1 MFAFTGFG
9 LIQKFTLMIQET
21 TIPELDPRQIKQ
33 LEAADKAAVT
43 NPGYSIEI
51 YSAILKLSPGCLDI
65 RKKLRALQL
74 RMAQKSTKGLSS
86 LFGKV
91 TAAPFMLIGKGDK
104 DPSLALAKAEELI
117 AKSVGNITAHQM
129 LIDAAKNLEMKN
141 TVVFGL
147 ETIRQINPKDLKNLK
162 ILGDAYLEV
171 GDTEKTI
178 AIGNEIQKIN
188 PSDGDAE
195 DLMKRA
201 SVAVAMNKGKW
212 EESKDFRTQLKDE
225 AEAQSLEQASKTV
238 NDAKGLEE
246 LIRQAYAKWEEEPD
260 NLNHYR
266 QLSEYYHRYGDL
278 TNAIAWIQEARKH
291 EAGKADVSL
300 EEKERNL
307 TIEYYDDVIDQWE
320 KQYHQ
325 NPNDS
330 SVKSSWEEA
339 INNRKHYQKS
349 QLESLV
355 QRYPNDFGYRYELGV
370 ILFEE
375 EDYENCLAHF
385 QLAQKNAKVRLDA
398 ILYLGRAYSRKNFHD
413 LAIEQFNIL
422 KSEIQIMDD
431 RKKEAIYELGCCFES
446 MNNGEAAMEEFKLVY
461 SADISFRDV
470 ADKINAFYNQP
481 KN

>member
-1 MFAFTGFG
+1 
-9 LIQKFTLMIQET
+9 MIEE
-21 TIPELDPRQIKQ
+21 IPISALDPRQVKQ
-33 LEAADKAAVT
+33 LEGADKVLNS
-43 NPGYSIEI
+43 NPNYAKEI
-51 YSAILKLSPGCLDI
+51 YSAVVKLSPGCLDV
-65 RKKLRALQL
+65 RRKLRALQFRL
-74 RMAQKSTKGLSS
+74 NPNSSKGLSGI
-86 LFGKV
+86 FGKV
-91 TAAPFMLIGKGDK
+91 TAAPFMFRGKGDK
-104 DPSLALAKAEELI
+104 DPAQTINKAEDLI
-117 AKSVGNITAHQM
+117 DKSVANVIAHQM
-129 LIDAAKNLEMKN
+129 LVDAAKNLEMKG
-141 TVVFGL
+141 TIVFGL
-147 ETIRQINPKDLKNLK
+147 ETIRQINPKDLNNLK
-162 ILGDAYLEV
+162 ELGDAYLEI

-212 EESKDFRTQLKDE
+212 EESEDFRTQLKDE
-225 AEAQSLEQASKTV
+225 AEAQSLEQASKAV
-238 NDAKGLEE
+238 NDSKGLED
-246 LIRQAYAKWEEEPD
+246 LIRQAYAKWEEEPE

-278 TNAIAWIQEARKH
+278 ENAIAWIQQARKQ
-291 EAGKADVSL
+291 EAGKADISL

-307 TIEYYDDVIDQWE
+307 TLEYYDDVIDQWE

-325 NPNDS
+325 NPNDLET
-330 SVKSSWEEA
+330 KSSWEDA
-339 INNRKHYQKS
+339 IHNRKTYQKS

-355 QRYPNDFGYRYELGV
+355 QRYPNDFGYRFELGV
-370 ILFEE
+370 LLYEE

-413 LAIEQFNIL
+413 LAIEQFNVL

-446 MNNGEAAMEEFKLVY
+446 MDKGAEAMEEFKLVY

-470 ADKINAFYNQP
+470 ADKINAFYNQT
-481 KN
+481 KG

>member
-1 MFAFTGFG
+1 
-9 LIQKFTLMIQET
+9 MIEE
-21 TIPELDPRQIKQ
+21 IPISALDPRQVKQ
-33 LEAADKAAVT
+33 LEGADKVLNS
-43 NPGYSIEI
+43 NPNYAKEI
-51 YSAILKLSPGCLDI
+51 YSAVVKLSPGCLDV
-65 RKKLRALQL
+65 RRKLRALQFRL
-74 RMAQKSTKGLSS
+74 NPNSSKGLSGI
-86 LFGKV
+86 FGKV
-91 TAAPFMLIGKGDK
+91 TAAPFMFRGKGDK
-104 DPSLALAKAEELI
+104 DPAQTINKAEDLI
-117 AKSVGNITAHQM
+117 DKSVANVIAHQM
-129 LIDAAKNLEMKN
+129 LVDAAKNLEMKG
-141 TVVFGL
+141 TIVFGL
-147 ETIRQINPKDLKNLK
+147 ETIRQINPKDLNNLK
-162 ILGDAYLEV
+162 ELGDAYLEI

-212 EESKDFRTQLKDE
+212 EESEDFRTQLKDE
-225 AEAQSLEQASKTV
+225 AEAQSLEQASKAV
-238 NDAKGLEE
+238 NDSKGLED
-246 LIRQAYAKWEEEPD
+246 LIRQAYAKWEEEPE

-278 TNAIAWIQEARKH
+278 ENAIAWIQQARKQ
-291 EAGKADVSL
+291 EAGKADISL

-307 TIEYYDDVIDQWE
+307 TLEYYDDVIDQWE

-325 NPNDS
+325 NPNDFET
-330 SVKSSWEEA
+330 KSSWEDA
-339 INNRKHYQKS
+339 INNRKTYQKS

-355 QRYPNDFGYRYELGV
+355 QRYPNDFGYRFELGV
-370 ILFEE
+370 LLYEE

-413 LAIEQFNIL
+413 LAIEQFNVL

-446 MNNGEAAMEEFKLVY
+446 MDKGAEAMEEFKLVY

-470 ADKINAFYNQP
+470 ADKINAFYNQT
-481 KN
+481 KG

>member
-1 MFAFTGFG
+1 
-9 LIQKFTLMIQET
+9 MIEE
-21 TIPELDPRQIKQ
+21 IPISALDPRQVKQ
-33 LEAADKAAVT
+33 LEGADKVLNS
-43 NPGYSIEI
+43 NPSYAKEI
-51 YSAILKLSPGCLDI
+51 YSAVVKLSPGCLDV
-65 RKKLRALQL
+65 RRKLRALQFRL
-74 RMAQKSTKGLSS
+74 NPNSSKGLSGI
-86 LFGKV
+86 FGKV
-91 TAAPFMLIGKGDK
+91 TAAPFMFRGKGDK
-104 DPSLALAKAEELI
+104 NPAETINKAEDLI
-117 AKSVGNITAHQM
+117 DKSVANVIAHQM
-129 LIDAAKNLEMKN
+129 LVDAAKNLEMKG
-141 TVVFGL
+141 TIVFGL
-147 ETIRQINPKDLKNLK
+147 ETIRQINPKDLNNLK
-162 ILGDAYLEV
+162 ELGDAYLEI

-212 EESKDFRTQLKDE
+212 EESEDFRTQLKDE
-225 AEAQSLEQASKTV
+225 AEAQSLEQASKAV
-238 NDAKGLEE
+238 NDSKGLED
-246 LIRQAYAKWEEEPD
+246 LIRQAYAKWEEEPE

-278 TNAIAWIQEARKH
+278 ENAIAWIQQARKQ
-291 EAGKADVSL
+291 EAGKADISL

-307 TIEYYDDVIDQWE
+307 TLEYYDDVIDQWE

-325 NPNDS
+325 NPNDKDT
-330 SVKSSWEEA
+330 KSSWEDA
-339 INNRKHYQKS
+339 INNRKTYQKS

-355 QRYPNDFGYRYELGV
+355 QRYPNDFGYRFELGV
-370 ILFEE
+370 LLYEE

-413 LAIEQFNIL
+413 LAIEQFNLL

-446 MNNGEAAMEEFKLVY
+446 MDKGSEAMEEFKLVY

-470 ADKINAFYNQP
+470 ADKINAFYNQT
-481 KN
+481 KT

>member
-1 MFAFTGFG
+1 
-9 LIQKFTLMIQET
+9 MIKET
-21 TIPELDPRQIKQ
+21 NISELDPRQIRQ
-33 LEAADKAAVT
+33 LEAADKAMT
-43 NPGYSIEI
+43 SNPSYSLEI
-51 YSAILKLSPGCLDI
+51 YAAVLKLTPGCLEL
-65 RKKLRALQL
+65 RKKLRMLQL
-74 RMAQKSTKGLSS
+74 RMAQNSTKGLSG
-86 LFGKV
+86 LLGKV
-91 TAAPFMLIGKGDK
+91 TAAPFMLRGKNDK
-104 DPSLALAKAEELI
+104 DPAQTLSKAEDLI
-117 AKSVGNITAHQM
+117 ERSVGNALAHQM
-129 LIDAAKNLEMKN
+129 LADAARNLGMKQ
-141 TVVFGL
+141 TAVFGL

-162 ILGDAYLEV
+162 QLGDAYLEV

-188 PSDGDAE
+188 PNDGDAE

-212 EESKDFRTQLKDE
+212 EESEDFRNQLKDE

-238 NDAKGLEE
+238 NNSKGLEE

-266 QLSEYYHRYGDL
+266 QLSDYYHRYGDL
-278 TNAIAWIQEARKH
+278 ENAIAWIQEARKQ
-291 EAGKADVSL
+291 ESGKADVSL

-307 TIEYYDDVIDQWE
+307 TLEYFDDVIDQWE

-330 SVKSSWEEA
+330 GIKSSWEEA
-339 INNRKHYQKS
+339 INNRKLYQKS

-370 ILFEE
+370 LLFEE
-375 EDYENCLAHF
+375 EDYETCLAHF

-413 LAIEQFNIL
+413 LAIEQFNLL
-422 KSEIQIMDD
+422 KTEIQIMDE
-431 RKKEAIYELGCCFES
+431 RKKEAIYELGCCYES
-446 MNNGEAAMEEFKLVY
+446 MNKGEEAMEEFKLVY
-461 SADISFRDV
+461 SSDISFRDV
-470 ADKINAFYNQP
+470 ADKINAFYN
-481 KN
+481 KG